1 MILAL
6 VFGNELISFKPELF
20 MGLIIAPLLFFK
32 GQKNR
37 LYNIARIWKSII
49 SITVI
54 MILLIAVAASF
65 SLKWLL
71 GLSPPLGLILASIS
85 APTDATAAESVTH
98 GIKLPTIVEHHL
110 KNESLFNDASG
121 IILLN
126 MAISWYLSRQL
137 EIAPTVVDFLYS
149 MLGGIIFGLIVSAI
163 LVLFRQGLLRRNL
176 KFVQSTFHP
185 TTAILLL

>member
-1 MILAL
+1 
-6 VFGNELISFKPELF
+6 
-20 MGLIIAPLLFFK
+20 
-32 GQKNR
+32 
-37 LYNIARIWKSII
+37 
-49 SITVI
+49 

-71 GLSPPLGLILASIS
+71 GLSLPLGLILASIS
-85 APTDATAAESVTH
+85 APTDAMAAESITH
-98 GIKLPTIVEHHL
+98 GLKLPTIVEHHL

-137 EIAPTVVDFLYS
+137 EIAHTVVDFPYS
-149 MLGGIIFGLIVSAI
+149 MLRGIIFGLIVSAI

-176 KFVQSTFHP
+176 KFVQSTFHS